1 MIFFA
6 SSKSVK
12 TPFRKRQI
20 FSNSLLVAFSAAI
33 LGILFFGN
41 PETPIS
47 KIVLSAL
54 EGGLIG
60 GLCDW
65 FAVWKTYKAI
75 EEDSSTLA
83 GEIGNWVAG
92 DLLHHEVIRSRIRM
106 VLEDPTT
113 RDDVHEVL
121 LETFGN
127 ETKTSEVLNQLFE
140 RVEEDIVEYIVHYQ
154 FSGTDVALLKELN
167 RQKEIMDTIKLLI
180 GESMIK
186 VADTD
191 EFRSLLQEI
200 LGKMNLVAQVV
211 LSLVVDFPKKL
222 KEYGTHV
229 KEGLVIES
237 KDEKTIEKLVNL
249 MAASTETYISSWN
262 ELPLEQREKAVRSL
276 MGFLKD
282 QASRLLGTLIQTHLK
297 EIGEIKT
304 LQEYAPLRSVL
315 EFVEKRVDEGVSGYI
330 GKQITTRLQS
340 LDPKDLRKNLEWKT
354 RNVLETIRI
363 NGSILGFFLGCATGL
378 IRFFF

>member
-1 MIFFA
+1 MTFFLPD
-6 SSKSVK
+6 SRK
-12 TPFRKRQI
+12 TPFGKRQL
-20 FSNSLLVAFSAAI
+20 FSNLLLIGFSIAI
-33 LGILFFGN
+33 LSILFFGN
-41 PETPIS
+41 PESPVV
-47 KIVLSAL
+47 KIILSAL

-75 EEDSSTLA
+75 EEDGSKLSS
-83 GEIGNWVAG
+83 EIGNWVSS
-92 DLLHHEVIRSRIRM
+92 DLLHHEVIRSRIRK
-106 VLEDPTT
+106 VLEDPST
-113 RDDVHEVL
+113 RDEVHEVL
-121 LETFGN
+121 VETFGN
-127 ETKTSEVLNQLFE
+127 EEKTNEVLNRLFSK
-140 RVEEDIVEYIVHYQ
+140 VEEDIVQYVVHYQ

-186 VADTD
+186 VADTE
-191 EFRSLLQEI
+191 EFKSLLQEI

-211 LSLVVDFPKKL
+211 LNLVVDFPKKL
-222 KEYGTHV
+222 KEYGNHV
-229 KEGLVIES
+229 KQGLVIES
-237 KDEKTIEKLVNL
+237 RDEKTIEKLVNL

-262 ELPLEQREKAVRSL
+262 ELHLEQREKAVRSL

-282 QASRLLGTLIQTHLK
+282 QASRLLGTLVQSHLK
-297 EIGEIKT
+297 EIGEIDT

-315 EFVEKRVDEGVSGYI
+315 EFIEKRIDESVSGYI
-330 GKQITTRLQS
+330 GRQITIRLQS

-363 NGSILGFFLGCATGL
+363 NGSILGFFLGCVTGFVKFL
-378 IRFFF
+378 L